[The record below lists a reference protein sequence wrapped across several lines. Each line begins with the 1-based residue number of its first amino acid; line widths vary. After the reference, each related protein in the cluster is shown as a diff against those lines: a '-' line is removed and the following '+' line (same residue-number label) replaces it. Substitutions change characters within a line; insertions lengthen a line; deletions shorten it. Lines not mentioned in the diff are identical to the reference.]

1 MLINVDQ
8 LWKPASQ
15 PPTKSGLYISSIENR
30 ASGQKDTTLVYY
42 TTKED
47 SGISQKG
54 YWHINNAW
62 NFVTHWMNIPPSPGA
77 GNMMEI
83 PSEATL
89 QLYGSDSEL
98 ACIKV
103 EPREGQNGAA
113 IAVLIR
119 TTLSNY
125 AASMEEDNK
134 DDDDFEQRDDEVTVS
149 LQAYDSQDDNT
160 QWRNRSS
167 LSFVDAQYN
176 LERENNAD

>member
-1 MLINVDQ
+1 
-8 LWKPASQ
+8 
-15 PPTKSGLYISSIENR
+15 
-30 ASGQKDTTLVYY
+30 
-42 TTKED
+42 
-47 SGISQKG
+47 
-54 YWHINNAW
+54 
-62 NFVTHWMNIPPSPGA
+62 MNIPPSPGA